1 MSTQLKSKH
10 RGFVLYEAIIALMVT
25 ILTVGILQQSLKIL
39 QMVQQTSYR
48 EQLRWH
54 ITEDKLQQM
63 LSNYKAGE
71 ISEDKIELIDK
82 QTNMPKRIIKVF
94 NFQQLI
100 ITTEKG
106 GYEPI
111 ITNLKKI
118 RIEKNQNLVIIT
130 TVNKAG
136 KISQMCLTNDS

>member
-94 NFQQLI
+94 NFRQLI

>member
-71 ISEDKIELIDK
+71 ISEDKIELVDK

>member
-10 RGFVLYEAIIALMVT
+10 RSFVLYEAIIALMVT

-63 LSNYKAGE
+63 LSNYKVGE

>member
-1 MSTQLKSKH
+1 MSTQLKGKH

-71 ISEDKIELIDK
+71 ISEDKIELVDK